1 MTDEIPTKIFDPQQ
15 AQLEK
20 LIVTFQELI
29 TLLNVLLEEKEQPA
43 MEDAMNELASNIR
56 ILVQWIDTVMGKSN
70 ALEKE
75 MDQMPGAVRA
85 FTREYPKHI
94 MQSVQLLNLILDN
107 QNLIL
112 ANQETLLHALRLPN
126 ATE

>member
-29 TLLNVLLEEKEQPA
+29 TLLNVLLEEKEQPV

-94 MQSVQLLNLILDN
+94 TQSVQLLNLILEN